1 MGSLSRSS
9 AQSFDARCWWPV
21 RCGDLAQGHLTL
33 GGDAG
38 DTLDDRLIIGS
49 VQSVLEAYGAYKAL
63 RGGR

>member
-1 MGSLSRSS
+1 LTPAAGGPSV
-9 AQSFDARCWWPV
+9 AATW
-21 RCGDLAQGHLTL
+21 AQGHLTL